1 MMPYSDD
8 DEDIYPNPDITIEY
22 AVDMDQNEGEAGI
35 QYFIIFL
42 IMRFSDLKP
51 EETLKRD
58 VFHSTSIAVKQV
70 MKLYIIVYNMYNMYV
85 SVIWRRIRY
94 STFDLLSFPWVLWLL
109 PSYSSS
115 LHYLYHSV

>member
-1 MMPYSDD
+1 MMAYSDD
-8 DEDIYPNPDITIEY
+8 EEDIYPNPDITIEY

-42 IMRFSDLKP
+42 SMRFSDLKP

-70 MKLYIIVYNMYNMYV
+70 MKLYIIAYNT
-85 SVIWRRIRY
+85 RISGRY
-94 STFDLLSFPWVLWLL
+94 AIT
-109 PSYSSS
+109 
-115 LHYLYHSV
+115 